1 MKIAIVGAGIVGIT
15 TAWELTAD
23 GHEVSV
29 FDRRNSAAEESSFAN
44 AGVVAP
50 GYVTPWAAPGMRAKV
65 LRSLFS
71 THGSEDKPPAR
82 MHAGGL
88 SSEPCAHAAPGLLQP
103 LAAA

>member
-50 GYVTPWAAPGMRAKV
+50 PMG
-65 LRSLFS
+65 
-71 THGSEDKPPAR
+71 
-82 MHAGGL
+82 
-88 SSEPCAHAAPGLLQP
+88 
-103 LAAA
+103 